1 MFPTQSLS
9 GFGFDEA
16 GSVLYPDMTSWR
28 LQELS
33 QKQRLLSYGGDE
45 EGAASSSEFKW
56 PKELVQD
63 AEGTAIA
70 ALAGGNG
77 ALAKLKVPDS
87 LYRGIP
93 PNLVDLLPGRADAGE
108 NAP

>member
-1 MFPTQSLS
+1 
-9 GFGFDEA
+9 
-16 GSVLYPDMTSWR
+16 MTSWR

-45 EGAASSSEFKW
+45 EGTAGSSEFKW

-63 AEGTAIA
+63 AEGTAIT

-77 ALAKLKVPDS
+77 AASGNGALANFKVPDS

-93 PNLVDLLPGRADAGE
+93 PNLVDLLPGRADAGD